1 MTTGI
6 VWDERFAWHD
16 AGLASTSPWSEP
28 YPALDRPETKR
39 RIWSLLQAS
48 GLAGRLVH
56 VPARPATEEELL
68 RLHTA
73 EYVERVRSLAEAGGG
88 DAGESARFARNGYEI
103 ARLAVGGCLA
113 AVDAVMRRQVD
124 NVYALVR
131 PCGHHAERDRGR
143 GFCIFANVASAVE
156 HARKVH
162 GVQRVAVVDWDV
174 HHGNG
179 TQMAFYDDP
188 GVLTISIHQDGYYPM
203 ESGGVDEIGA
213 GAGRGANL
221 NIPLPPGSG
230 DGAYRAA
237 FERVVVPAVT
247 AFRPEL
253 IVGASGYD
261 AGANDPLGRMLC
273 HSGTFRF
280 MAERVV
286 QLADSL
292 CEGRLVVCQEG
303 GYSPTYAPFCGL
315 AVIEAMAGEK
325 TKVVDPMLGWYA
337 ALPGQELQ
345 AHQVKA
351 IDEAA
356 GVVRS
361 HWSRRPQAVKPSIL
375 AVSVS

>member
-6 VWDERFAWHD
+6 IWDERYAWHD
-16 AGLASTSPWSEP
+16 AGPASTSPWSEP

-68 RLHTA
+68 RFHTA

-113 AVDAVMRRQVD
+113 AIDAVMHRQLD

-131 PCGHHAERDRGR
+131 PSGHHAERDRGR

-179 TQMAFYDDP
+179 TQMAFYEDP
-188 GVLTISIHQDGYYPM
+188 GVLTISIHQDRCYPM

-292 CEGRLVVCQEG
+292 CEGRLVMCQEG
-303 GYSPTYAPFCGL
+303 GYSPAYAPFCGL

-356 GVVRS
+356 AVVRS
-361 HWSRRPQAVKPSIL
+361 HWSRRPQAVRPS
-375 AVSVS
+375 S